1 MGKTVQHNIVTN
13 KQNMQGAQDQT
24 KIEPAVQVNKIVY
37 HLGKRQLCV
46 DTLIKEQPL
55 QIRLSW
61 DSAGVLVDS
70 ERQVEDKNLL
80 TSRIFSITMRTPGED
95 KELIIGLLL
104 SEGVIEGYSDI
115 ADITFDKPDEN
126 QKRDQFNLWD
136 VKLAPGKV
144 PHLDTIERYQVT
156 YSSCGLCGTT
166 SLKSL
171 EFKKPP
177 KLCQEKSWL
186 AVNQVSLMPE
196 KMRNHQGL
204 FLKTGSAHAAA
215 LFDQHGQLVSLFED
229 IGRHNALDKLLGHL
243 TLKRH
248 QDLSLDIT
256 HKLCVVVSG
265 RISFEIVQKTVM
277 AGIPVLIAVG
287 APSDLAIQAAKRFDL
302 TIIGFAN
309 KKSFNL
315 YYGEWRLHSLEE

>member
-1 MGKTVQHNIVTN
+1 MGKAVQHNIVTN
-13 KQNMQGAQDQT
+13 KQNKQDKQGQAAV
-24 KIEPAVQVNKIVY
+24 EPAVQANKVVY
-37 HLGKRQLCV
+37 HLGKRQLSV

-55 QIRLSW
+55 QVKLSW
-61 DSAGVLVDS
+61 GNASTFADA
-70 ERQVEDKNLL
+70 ERQVDDENSL
-80 TSRIFSITMRTPGED
+80 TSRIFAITMRTPGND

-104 SEGVIEGYSDI
+104 SEGVIKSYGDI
-115 ADITFDKPDEN
+115 AEITFDKSDEN
-126 QKRDQFNLWD
+126 QKLDKFNLWD
-136 VKLAPGKV
+136 VKLATGKV
-144 PHLDTIERYQVT
+144 PHLDTLERYQVT

-171 EFKKPP
+171 EFKNPP

-186 AVNQVSLMPE
+186 AVNQVTLMPE

-204 FLKTGSAHAAA
+204 FIDTGSAHAAA
-215 LFDQHGQLVSLFED
+215 LFDQQGQLVSLFED

-243 TLKRH
+243 TLMRDNDHSLNLTNK
-248 QDLSLDIT
+248 LS
-256 HKLCVVVSG
+256 VVVSG

-302 TIIGFAN
+302 TIIGFAS
-309 KKSFNL
+309 KESFNL